1 LVGRIG
7 ATERP
12 PWATVVDSGRG
23 LTGPASEVVDDA
35 GAFDDVETVRIGEK
49 LDIAEPGR
57 AGIFLL
63 ARTAFF

>member
-1 LVGRIG
+1 MGRMG

-23 LTGPASEVVDDA
+23 LTGPTSDDA
-35 GAFDDVETVRIGEK
+35 DTLDDVETVRIGEK
-49 LDIAEPGR
+49 VDIAEPGR

-63 ARTAFF
+63 AKTAFF

>member
-1 LVGRIG
+1 MVGRIG

-35 GAFDDVETVRIGEK
+35 DAFDDVETVRIGEK

>member
-23 LTGPASEVVDDA
+23 LTGPDSEAVDDA
-35 GAFDDVETVRIGEK
+35 DALDDVETVRIGEK
-49 LDIAEPGR
+49 LDMAEPGR

-63 ARTAFF
+63 AKTAFF

>member
-23 LTGPASEVVDDA
+23 RTGPISEAVDDA
-35 GAFDDVETVRIGEK
+35 DALDDVETVRIGEK
-49 LDIAEPGR
+49 LDMAEPGR

-63 ARTAFF
+63 AKAAFF